1 MSKDIEMFEISDKNE
16 PVGTEIFDTNMPSTI
31 NFEEKPDNNA

>member
-16 PVGTEIFDTNMPSTI
+16 AVGTEIFDPSLPS
-31 NFEEKPDNNA
+31 NLDF